1 MRDDEKIRSF
11 FAIELPEDIRRYI
24 EGDIVSRLKKV
35 PAKVKWVARENMHLT
50 VRFLGEISRRKVD
63 EIVEKMFDM
72 NIQERISVV
81 SLSLSEIGTFGR
93 RNPRVIWLGLSGEV
107 EKIVELHGYIERV
120 CDAVKLPADDKK
132 FSPHITIGRVK
143 SPSHT
148 DKLLAEIKKLT
159 IKQLDFMVREVI
171 LFKSTLT
178 PSGPI
183 YSVIEKFPFRK
194 LIELRG

>member
-1 MRDDEKIRSF
+1 MGVMRDDEKIRSF

-24 EGDIVSRLKKV
+24 ERDIVSRLKKV

-63 EIVEKMFDM
+63 EIVDRMFDM

-159 IKQLDFMVREVI
+159 IKQLDFMVKEVI

-183 YSVIEKFPFRK
+183 YSVIEKFPFRN
-194 LIELRG
+194 

>member
-24 EGDIVSRLKKV
+24 ERDIVSRLKKV

-50 VRFLGEISRRKVD
+50 VRFLGEISRQKVD

>member
-24 EGDIVSRLKKV
+24 ERDIVSRLKKV

-50 VRFLGEISRRKVD
+50 VRFLGEISGRKVD
-63 EIVEKMFDM
+63 EIVDRMFDM
-72 NIQERISVV
+72 SIQEKISVV

-159 IKQLDFMVREVI
+159 IKQLDFMVKEVI

-183 YSVIEKFPFRK
+183 YSVIEKFPFRN
-194 LIELRG
+194 